1 MDLKSATKRK
11 LASEVVTGNGDIFPG
26 VGLGEVIGVVLIAL
40 VDERPN
46 APNVKLANLANATS
60 HVFMRLGEGV
70 RGTSVSWRDALD
82 EEENGAEEQDR
93 NASAKRI
100 LRSSFLGEYGY
111 GNKEQEKRG

>member
-1 MDLKSATKRK
+1 
-11 LASEVVTGNGDIFPG
+11 
-26 VGLGEVIGVVLIAL
+26 
-40 VDERPN
+40 
-46 APNVKLANLANATS
+46 
-60 HVFMRLGEGV
+60 MRLGEGV
-70 RGTSVSWRDALD
+70 RGKSVSWRDALD